1 MTHGT
6 WIPKGILERDDLP
19 LSAKLLYGLVDALSQ
34 EEGCFASND
43 YVGKHLGLS
52 KRQVQNLLNTLLK
65 AGLIVRQVDETTGK
79 RHLWTVEKYAL
90 KQVAGGATDFTPP
103 VQSISPPPCNSL
115 HPYNKEDKKDYKS
128 PLTPLPHGQRF
139 KDAWHEWLEYRVKTK
154 KRLSRFAA
162 DKQLKMLEGMTE
174 DEAVACINRSITND
188 WQGLF
193 PEKKACGNSKSFS
206 KILTRDDHNNGF

>member
-6 WIPKGILERDDLP
+6 WVPKGILERDDLP

-34 EEGCFASND
+34 EEGCFASNE
-43 YVGKHLGLS
+43 YVARHLGVS

-65 AGLIVRQVDETTGK
+65 AGLIVRSLDEATGK
-79 RHLWTVEKYAL
+79 RHLWTVEKHAL
-90 KQVAGGATDFTPP
+90 MSVNRGEANCTPP
-103 VQSISPPPCNSL
+103 VQSISPPPCNPL
-115 HPYNKEDKKDYKS
+115 HPYNKEDNKEYIN
-128 PLTPLPHGQRF
+128 PLTPLPHGQKF

-162 DKQLKMLEGMTE
+162 DKQLKMLQGLTE
-174 DEAVACINRSITND
+174 DEAVACINRSISND

-193 PEKKACGNSKSFS
+193 PENKSRNNSKPFS
-206 KILTRDDHNNGF
+206 KILTPKDHANGF